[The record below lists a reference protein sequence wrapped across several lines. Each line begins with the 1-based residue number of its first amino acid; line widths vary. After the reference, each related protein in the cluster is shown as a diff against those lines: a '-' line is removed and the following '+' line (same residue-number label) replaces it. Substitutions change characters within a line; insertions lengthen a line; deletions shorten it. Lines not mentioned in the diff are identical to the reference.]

1 MKSMASVL
9 SLVESILASSGTYT
23 RYVLDTTPLK
33 ENLALHLADNQI
45 DIIAKALGGSR
56 LGVGSNKYAFEKA
69 YGPERMLRK
78 LIRESQKLND
88 MSTEDTVK
96 AGKQGVSSNLAFRK
110 QYLQQ
115 SRDVQAITANGTV
128 NEEVTQILA
137 IMNKFIESDVLAT
150 DMTTRHR
157 ITNSQGKYEYVLKI
171 SSGVSTPNK
180 EDLKYLSNR
189 LREALKDYATEDTL
203 MSLTEYVDKAMYAA
217 FNNKPMPSQDTVVN
231 TKGKAK
237 RKTEVNTPKV
247 PRPKISAVGNR
258 IRSDKGQF
266 ANLPRILGYINS
278 IVHTYVRRN
287 MAMVG
292 GTQLL
297 RYRTGRFSNSVKV
310 LGLAATKTQAINLTY
325 TYMLHP
331 YQTFEPGFRQGSIAR
346 DPRKLI
352 DKSIRMLMKEAF
364 TSSGLLITTNRI

>member
-1 MKSMASVL
+1 MKSLASVL
-9 SLVESILASSGTYT
+9 NIVENIIAKEGIYT
-23 RYVLDTTPLK
+23 RYVLDTTALK
-33 ENLALHLADNQI
+33 ENLAFTIPNTMIDTLALE
-45 DIIAKALGGSR
+45 LGGKR
-56 LGVGSNKYAFEKA
+56 LGKGSNQYSFEKA
-69 YGPERMLRK
+69 YGPERLLRK
-78 LIRESQKLND
+78 IIRESQKLDGN
-88 MSTEDTVK
+88 STSDTLK
-96 AGKQGVSSNLAFRK
+96 AGRTGVSSNSAFRK
-110 QYLQQ
+110 NYLEQ
-115 SRDVQAITANGTV
+115 SRDVMAIMSDGTV
-128 NEEVTQILA
+128 NKEVTQLLGA
-137 IMNKFIESDVLAT
+137 LNKFVRNDVFAT
-150 DMTTRHR
+150 EVEKRHR
-157 ITNSQGKYEYVLKI
+157 ITNSQGKYEYVLKV
-171 SSGVSTPNK
+171 SSGNNGQNI
-180 EDLKYLSNR
+180 EDAKYIVNR
-189 LREALKDYATEDTL
+189 LTEALKDYATEDTL
-203 MSLTEYVDKAMYAA
+203 MSLTQYIDKALLAS
-217 FNNKPMPSQDTVVN
+217 FNNKVMPKESIVVN
-231 TKGKAK
+231 SKGVAK
-237 RKTEVNTPKV
+237 VKTEVNTPKV

-292 GTQLL
+292 STQLL

>member
-110 QYLQQ
+110 QYLEQ

-137 IMNKFIESDVLAT
+137 TMNKFIESDVLAT

-157 ITNSQGKYEYVLKI
+157 IVNSQGKYEYVLKI

-237 RKTEVNTPKV
+237 RKTEVN
-247 PRPKISAVGNR
+247 RPKISVSGSK
-258 IRSDKGQF
+258 IRQDRGQF
-266 ANLPRILGYINS
+266 ANLPRMLGYINS
-278 IVHTYVRRN
+278 IVHSYVRRN

-292 GTQLL
+292 GQSTL

-310 LGLAATKTQAINLTY
+310 LGLAATKSQAINLTY
-325 TYMLHP
+325 TYMLYP
-331 YQTFEPGFRQGSIAR
+331 YQTFEPGWQQGSETR

-352 DKSIRMLMKEAF
+352 DKSIRMLMREAF